1 MPITD
6 EYAEIP
12 AERITI
18 KRDTRQRKHID
29 VSDLVES
36 IQLHGVLNPV
46 IVTRDFVLVAGERR
60 TAACKQL
67 NLPVPVRFLD
77 SLDEIEL
84 QLIELEENVKRSD
97 LTWRDHVAAVGR
109 IHQLYTSR
117 NPTWTHEKTASAI
130 GVTRG
135 SITQILRV
143 FKDLDNPAIADATR
157 FMAAYNILS
166 RIDARAGADVLS
178 ELLEFDPSVGP
189 AEATA
194 ADMATEGSSAP
205 VEGSSALAEGSPA
218 TGPFVARAEGP
229 SVPAEGSP
237 VAPAAAGAVGAPIL
251 QADFMTWAPAY
262 TGPKFSF
269 IHCDFPYGIDVFAG
283 ERMRLSGFGF
293 YDDSPELFTNLI
305 SCLCENLHRI
315 MKPSGHLM
323 FWFPM
328 QRYTLVY
335 EMFKKLAPQLV
346 LSPVP
351 LIWVKSDNAGVAP
364 DPRRGPRQIYETALF
379 GHSGDLPIVRVVS
392 NVFSHPTDKE
402 LHPSTKPEPML
413 RHFFQM
419 FVDSSTSMLDPTCG
433 SGAALRAAEA
443 LGAKNVLGL
452 EIDPVHVSNAK
463 SALRRARLG

>member
-6 EYAEIP
+6 DYAEIP

-46 IVTRDFVLVAGERR
+46 IVTRELVLVAGERR

-109 IHQLYTSR
+109 IHQLYSSC

-143 FKDLDNPAIADATR
+143 FKDLDSPAIASASG

-166 RIDARAGADVLS
+166 RTDARAGADVLS
-178 ELLEFDPSVGP
+178 EILEFDPSAG
-189 AEATA
+189 A
-194 ADMATEGSSAP
+194 
-205 VEGSSALAEGSPA
+205 AEGSPV
-218 TGPFVARAEGP
+218 PAEGSP
-229 SVPAEGSP
+229 VVGIEGLPVPAEGSP
-237 VAPAAAGAVGAPIL
+237 VARAEGPPVTRAEGPSSIL

-269 IHCDFPYGIDVFAG
+269 IHCDFPYGLDVFAG
-283 ERMRLSGFGF
+283 KRMRLSGFEP

-335 EMFKKLAPQLV
+335 DMFKKLAPQLV
-346 LSPVP
+346 LHPIP
-351 LIWVKSDNAGVAP
+351 LIWVKSDNIGIAP

-379 GHSGDLPIVRVVS
+379 GYCGDLPIVRVVS

-452 EIDPVHVSNAK
+452 EIDPVHVSNAR

>member
-6 EYAEIP
+6 DYAEIP

-46 IVTRDFVLVAGERR
+46 IVTREFVLVAGERR

-109 IHQLYTSR
+109 IHQLYTSC

-130 GVTRG
+130 GVSRG

-143 FKDLDNPAIADATR
+143 FKDLDNPAIADVTR

-166 RIDARAGADVLS
+166 RTDARAGADVLS
-178 ELLEFDPSVGP
+178 EILEFDPSAGAA
-189 AEATA
+189 AEAPSVLA
-194 ADMATEGSSAP
+194 EGPPAP
-205 VEGSSALAEGSPA
+205 VEG
-218 TGPFVARAEGP
+218 P
-229 SVPAEGSP
+229 STPVEGSP
-237 VAPAAAGAVGAPIL
+237 VVGIEGPLTARAEVSPGAAAVSAPIL

-269 IHCDFPYGIDVFAG
+269 IHCDFPYGLDIFAG
-283 ERMRLSGFGF
+283 EQMRLSGFEP
-293 YDDSPELFTNLI
+293 YDDSPELFTNLV

-335 EMFKKLAPQLV
+335 DMFKKLAPQLV
-346 LSPVP
+346 LHPIP
-351 LIWVKSDNAGVAP
+351 LIWVKSDNVGIAP

-379 GHSGDLPIVRVVS
+379 GHSGDLPIVRVVA
-392 NVFSHPTDKE
+392 NAFSHPTDKE

-452 EIDPVHVSNAK
+452 EIDPVHVSNAR

>member
-12 AERITI
+12 VERITI

-46 IVTRDFVLVAGERR
+46 IVTRELVLVAGERR

-109 IHQLYTSR
+109 IHQLYTSC

-130 GVTRG
+130 GVSRG

-143 FKDLDNPAIADATR
+143 FKDLDNPAIANATG

-166 RIDARAGADVLS
+166 RTDARAGADVLS
-178 ELLEFDPSVGP
+178 EVLEFDPLAGTAEAPDMP
-189 AEATA
+189 AEGLSAE
-194 ADMATEGSSAP
+194 EGSPMPAERPP
-205 VEGSSALAEGSPA
+205 VVRIEESPA
-218 TGPFVARAEGP
+218 TGI
-229 SVPAEGSP
+229 EGSP
-237 VAPAAAGAVGAPIL
+237 VARAAGPSIL

-262 TGPKFSF
+262 AGPKFSF

-283 ERMRLSGFGF
+283 KRMRLSGFEP
-293 YDDSPELFTNLI
+293 YDDGPELFTNLI

-335 EMFKKLAPQLV
+335 DMFKKLAPQLV
-346 LSPVP
+346 LHPIP
-351 LIWVKSDNAGVAP
+351 LIWVKSDNTGIAP

-379 GHSGDLPIVRVVS
+379 GYCGDLPIVRVVA
-392 NVFSHPTDKE
+392 NAFSHPTDKE

-463 SALRRARLG
+463 GALRRARLG

>member
-6 EYAEIP
+6 DYAEIP

-46 IVTRDFVLVAGERR
+46 IVTRELVLVAGERR

-109 IHQLYTSR
+109 IHQLYTSC

-143 FKDLDNPAIADATR
+143 FKDLDNPAIANATG

-166 RIDARAGADVLS
+166 RTDARAGADVLS
-178 ELLEFDPSVGP
+178 EVLEFDPLAGAAEAPPVP
-189 AEATA
+189 AE
-194 ADMATEGSSAP
+194 GSPAP
-205 VEGSSALAEGSPA
+205 VEGSPVPAEGSPVVGIEGLPVPA
-218 TGPFVARAEGP
+218 VGSPVARAEGP
-229 SVPAEGSP
+229 S
-237 VAPAAAGAVGAPIL
+237 AAGAVGAPIL

-262 TGPKFSF
+262 AGPKFSF
-269 IHCDFPYGIDVFAG
+269 IHCDFPYGLDIFAG
-283 ERMRLSGFGF
+283 ERMRSSGFGL
-293 YDDSPELFTNLI
+293 YNDSPELFTNLI
-305 SCLCENLHRI
+305 SCLCENLYRI

-328 QRYTLVY
+328 QRYTLVHD
-335 EMFKKLAPQLV
+335 MFKKLAPQLV
-346 LSPVP
+346 LHPIP
-351 LIWVKSDNAGVAP
+351 LIWVKSDNSGIAP

-379 GHSGDLPIVRVVS
+379 GYCGDLPIVRVVA
-392 NVFSHPTDKE
+392 NAFSHSTNKE

-452 EIDPVHVSNAK
+452 EIDPVHVSNAR